1 MRQKKTRVL
10 FLCTHNSARS
20 QMAEEYFRLIA
31 GDRYEVASLVPVPM
45 MNVRIVGVTMMQR

>member
-1 MRQKKTRVL
+1 VRQKKTRVL